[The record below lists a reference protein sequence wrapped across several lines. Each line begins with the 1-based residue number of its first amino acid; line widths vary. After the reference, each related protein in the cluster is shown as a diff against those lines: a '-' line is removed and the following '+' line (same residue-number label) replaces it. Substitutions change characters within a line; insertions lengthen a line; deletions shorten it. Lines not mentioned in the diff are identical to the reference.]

1 MSRTDEECHYKCGVC
16 RTDQTFDR
24 KFLVKRHLLEQHSG
38 FAYIC
43 AGCNMIFPRRD
54 NHTSCSGRYGSSRR
68 MEIMR
73 RSDGVSGREAERDY
87 EEYIR
92 GMERLIVTVNRRGD
106 SRRRSRELS
115 IHARGRVSP
124 TSSPAHKRFRKDR
137 TPSPVKE
144 KTRSP
149 SPRRKPSPSPRRRPS
164 PSPSVCSAKSDSS
177 EGSSS
182 SSSSE
187 APATTKVQ
195 AKDVRVF
202 ELLPGLT
209 LTLDIAKL
217 KESI

>member
-124 TSSPAHKRFRKDR
+124 TSSPAPKRSRKDR

-149 SPRRKPSPSPRRRPS
+149 SPRRKPS

-187 APATTKVQ
+187 APAITKVQ